1 VRREGKQLIRNQRTI
16 LLLAIGLIL
25 TVSVVIAAASAG
37 ARLAPEGSD
46 TTDAPREITPS
57 NLTPGSTGTS
67 VIGSTMEEG
76 GDPLVE
82 KPESPGSFSPS
93 PTSDNNPSPTATA
106 VSSPSP
112 NPTVT
117 STSVPATSRAPT
129 GNLLA
134 NPYFEGDH
142 SSTVIPG
149 WVNNGLWDISVKPHN
164 PSPNNTAARINDPEQ
179 QGESQPGETAV
190 IYQIVEG
197 GGSSLAASIACV
209 EHYAEVMQVTIF
221 GSQSPDGPWT
231 SVWQPFD
238 LSACGFAD
246 WGPTVYAQTQLPQ
259 AWAYYQFQIVGRF
272 VDWRGAVKVTD
283 VSLSLQ

>member
-1 VRREGKQLIRNQRTI
+1 MFRNQRTI
-16 LLLAIGLIL
+16 LMLAIGLIL
-25 TVSVVIAAASAG
+25 TVSVVIAAASTG
-37 ARLAPEGSD
+37 AQLAPEGSAM
-46 TTDAPREITPS
+46 TDEPNSTDLPHSSATVPFPS
-57 NLTPGSTGTS
+57 SATSEVNPGS
-67 VIGSTMEEG
+67 
-76 GDPLVE
+76 
-82 KPESPGSFSPS
+82 
-93 PTSDNNPSPTATA
+93 TATA
-106 VSSPSP
+106 VSSPTEDKVASP

-117 STSVPATSRAPT
+117 STSVPATSVPPT

-149 WVNNGLWDISVKPHN
+149 WVNDGQWDISVKPHN
-164 PSPNNTAARINDPEQ
+164 PSPNDTSARINGPEQ
-179 QGESQPGETAV
+179 AGEYQQGETAV

-197 GGSSLAASIACV
+197 GGSNLAASIACV
-209 EHYAEVMQVTIF
+209 QHQAEVMQVTIF

-246 WGPTVYAQTQLPQ
+246 WGPTVHAQTQLPQ
-259 AWAYYQFQIVGRF
+259 AWAYYQFQIVGRY
-272 VDWRGAVKVTD
+272 VDWRGGVKVTD

>member
-1 VRREGKQLIRNQRTI
+1 MEGKRLIRNQRTI
-16 LLLAIGLIL
+16 LMLAIGLIL
-25 TVSVVIAAASAG
+25 TVSVVIAAALAG
-37 ARLAPEGSD
+37 VRLAPEGSA
-46 TTDAPREITPS
+46 TTDEPNSTDLPPS
-57 NLTPGSTGTS
+57 SATVSFSSSATSEVNPGS
-67 VIGSTMEEG
+67 
-76 GDPLVE
+76 
-82 KPESPGSFSPS
+82 
-93 PTSDNNPSPTATA
+93 TATA
-106 VSSPSP
+106 VSSPTEDKVASP

-117 STSVPATSRAPT
+117 STSVPATFRAPT

-142 SSTVIPG
+142 NSTVIPG
-149 WVNNGLWDISVKPHN
+149 WVNNGLWDISVKAHN

-179 QGESQPGETAV
+179 QGEYLLGETAV

-197 GGSSLAASIACV
+197 GGSNLAASIACV
-209 EHYAEVMQVTIF
+209 QHYAEVMQVTIF

-231 SVWQPFD
+231 SAWQPFG

-272 VDWRGAVKVTD
+272 VDLRGAVKVTD